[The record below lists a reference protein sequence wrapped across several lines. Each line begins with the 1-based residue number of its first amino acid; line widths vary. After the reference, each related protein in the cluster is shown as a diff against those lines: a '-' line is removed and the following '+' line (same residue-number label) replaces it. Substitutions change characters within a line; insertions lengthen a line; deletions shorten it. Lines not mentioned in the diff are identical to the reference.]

1 MSVGEGLHESDHG
14 SESASQRS
22 LLVAVVAF
30 CVSFALIMR
39 TSEFTTILLSCVK
52 LAQSFDLSR
61 LDTPSFLR
69 TQIEL
74 FQNLSAQNEFI
85 QSLSTNMLT
94 KGDWSSGLRPKGFSF
109 GRFRMIFLVAAT
121 DISVIVPTWNEEGY
135 LAKCL
140 SSLRNQSLLKRR
152 YEIIVV
158 DGGSTDQTL
167 EIART
172 FADKVLVEPGKPV
185 GAARNAGANV
195 AEGAILAFID
205 ADTMASQAWLEGIIQ
220 SLRINPSAVG
230 VTGPTIP
237 YGGSSFDE
245 LMYRLANGLERFSFK
260 LGFPHVAGFNSAY
273 RKEAFWE
280 AGGFDV
286 NRELSEDVLLSLRI
300 RHQGQILFSHDMVA
314 YTSLRRINEYGYPYL
329 TTYYMINV
337 IMMLLFERNLS
348 YPKVR

>member
-1 MSVGEGLHESDHG
+1 M
-14 SESASQRS
+14 
-22 LLVAVVAF
+22 
-30 CVSFALIMR
+30 M
-39 TSEFTTILLSCVK
+39 
-52 LAQSFDLSR
+52 
-61 LDTPSFLR
+61 
-69 TQIEL
+69 
-74 FQNLSAQNEFI
+74 
-85 QSLSTNMLT
+85 
-94 KGDWSSGLRPKGFSF
+94 
-109 GRFRMIFLVAAT
+109 FLVAAT

>member
-1 MSVGEGLHESDHG
+1 MSVDEELHELDHG
-14 SESASQRS
+14 SERASQCS

-30 CVSFALIMR
+30 CVSFALIVR

-52 LAQSFDLSR
+52 LAQSFDLTR
-61 LDTPSFLR
+61 FDTPSFLR

-85 QSLSTNMLT
+85 QSLSTNMIT

-109 GRFRMIFLVAAT
+109 GRFRMIFLVAAA
-121 DISVIVPTWNEEGY
+121 DISVIIPTWNEEVY
-135 LAKCL
+135 LPKCL
-140 SSLRNQSLLKRR
+140 SSLRYQSLKRH

-158 DGGSTDQTL
+158 DGGSTDRTL
-167 EIART
+167 EIAKT

-185 GAARNAGANV
+185 GAARNAGASV

-205 ADTMASQAWLEGIIQ
+205 ADTMASQTWIEGIVQ
-220 SLRINPSAVG
+220 SLHMNPSAVG

-237 YGGSSFDE
+237 YGGSRLDE
-245 LMYRLANGLERFSFK
+245 LMYRVANGLERFSFK

-273 RKEAFWE
+273 KKEAFWE

-300 RHQGQILFSHDMVA
+300 RHQGQILFSPDMVA

-337 IMMLLFERNLS
+337 IIMMLFGRNLS